1 VIAVL
6 IPSYGRADRLARVA
20 ENVHSATESDH
31 ELVFALEASDQA
43 SIDAATDLDCTV
55 VVNELAPNYSGAI
68 TTAYR
73 QTDAPFIFAGADD
86 LDFRPGW
93 DTAALAH
100 MDGWV
105 MVVGT
110 NDLLNP
116 YVTNGSHATHYLVDR
131 TYLDEIGGVV
141 DQGPGSF
148 LFDGYSHQYTDTEF
162 IGTAKM
168 RARFRPC
175 FDSIVEH
182 LHAWSD
188 KPGRAA
194 PDTTTAKANAHLE
207 ADAALY
213 DSRRDLW
220 FSISR

>member
-1 VIAVL
+1 MIAVL
-6 IPSYGRADRLARVA
+6 VPTFGRADRLARVA
-20 ENVHSATESDH
+20 ANITENTETDH
-31 ELVFALEASDQA
+31 RVVFAVEAEDVE
-43 SIDAATDLDCTV
+43 SIAAAAELDVDV
-55 VVNELAPNYSGAI
+55 VVNEGRPNYSGAI

-73 QTDAPFIFAGADD
+73 ETPAEYVFAGADD
-86 LDFRPGW
+86 LNFQPGW
-93 DTAALAH
+93 DTAALAL

-105 MVVGT
+105 QVVGT

-116 YVTNGSHATHYLVDR
+116 YVTAGLHATHYLVDR
-131 TYLDEIGGVV
+131 RYLDDVGGVV

-148 LFDGYSHQYTDTEF
+148 LFDGYDHQYTDTEF

-175 FDSIVEH
+175 FDSVVEH
-182 LHAWSD
+182 LNAWSPKGEID
-188 KPGRAA
+188 ATARKTMRAI
-194 PDTTTAKANAHLE
+194 DTDSE
-207 ADAALY
+207 LY

>member
-1 VIAVL
+1 MIAVV
-6 IPSYGRADRLARVA
+6 IPTYGRPDRLQRVA
-20 ENVHSATESDH
+20 DDIEANTSSPHVI
-31 ELVFALEASDQA
+31 VFAVEGDDTDTIAAAEA
-43 SIDAATDLDCTV
+43 IGHIV
-55 VVNELAPNYSGAI
+55 VINESRANYSGAI

-73 QTDAPFIFAGADD
+73 KVDADFYFAGADD
-86 LDFRPGW
+86 LHFHAGW
-93 DTAALAH
+93 DEAALAH

-116 YVTNGSHATHYLVDR
+116 YVTAGAHATHYLVDR

-148 LFDGYSHQYTDTEF
+148 LNDGYDHQYTDTEF

-182 LHAWSD
+182 LNAWSPKGEVD
-188 KPGRAA
+188 A
-194 PDTTTAKANAHLE
+194 TAHKTMRSID
-207 ADAALY
+207 ADSKLY

>member
-6 IPSYGRADRLARVA
+6 IPTFGRASRLADVVQNA
-20 ENVHSATESDH
+20 HDNTAGDHVVVLAVESEDH
-31 ELVFALEASDQA
+31 ETISVARG
-43 SIDAATDLDCTV
+43 LDCQLV
-55 VVNELAPNYSGAI
+55 INERRPNYSGAI
-68 TTAYR
+68 TTAYEHTR
-73 QTDAPFIFAGADD
+73 ADYLFAGADD
-86 LDFRPGW
+86 LNFHPGW
-93 DTAALAH
+93 DEVALSH

-116 YVTNGSHATHYLVDR
+116 YVTAGTHATHYLVDR
-131 TYLDEIGGVV
+131 RYLDEVGGVV

-182 LHAWSD
+182 MHAWSD

-194 PDTTTAKANAHLE
+194 PDATTSKANARITE
-207 ADAALY
+207 DAALY